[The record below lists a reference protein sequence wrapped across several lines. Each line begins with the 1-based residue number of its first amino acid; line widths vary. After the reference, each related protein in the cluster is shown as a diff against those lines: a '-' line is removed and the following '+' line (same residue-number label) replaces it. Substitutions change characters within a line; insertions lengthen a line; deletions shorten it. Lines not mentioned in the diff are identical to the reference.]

1 MSDSISIIIAG
12 STGLIGHHLLN
23 FALKSEDVESVYS
36 LSRRPIEEAC
46 TKLTQL
52 VTPDLSIDKMA
63 LADNPPRIGFITLG
77 TTIKK
82 AGSKAALKAVD
93 VSLVVE
99 VAKSMR
105 EVGVEHVYIVSCIGA
120 SSSAL
125 SHYLKCKGEM
135 EDKVTQIGFKSVT
148 FMQPGPLAGYRAE
161 DRKDE
166 VFLQNIMSV
175 LSPLMKGF
183 LLNYKPID
191 GEVVAQCMLGLA
203 LENQD
208 LLGINRYTSKEIFRL
223 ESQKK

>member
-23 FALKSEDVESVYS
+23 FALKSEDVECVYS

-52 VTPDLSIDKMA
+52 VTPDLSIDKVA
-63 LADNPPRIGFITLG
+63 LADNKPSIGFITLG

-93 VSLVVE
+93 VSLVVD
-99 VAKSMR
+99 VAQSMH

-135 EDKVTQIGFKSVT
+135 EDKVTQVGFKSVT
-148 FMQPGPLAGYRAE
+148 FMQPGPLAGDRAE
-161 DRKDE
+161 ARKDE
-166 VFLQNIMSV
+166 ALLQGVMTV
-175 LSPLMKGF
+175 LNPLMKGF
-183 LLNYKPID
+183 LLNYKPIE
-191 GEVVAQCMLGLA
+191 GEVVAQCMLDLA
-203 LENQD
+203 LENQE
-208 LLGINRYTSKEIFRL
+208 LMGIHRYTSKEMFRL
-223 ESQKK
+223 KKK

>member
-1 MSDSISIIIAG
+1 MSDSIPIIIAG

-23 FALKSEDVESVYS
+23 FALKSEDVECVYS
-36 LSRRPIEEAC
+36 LSRRPIDEAS

-63 LADNPPRIGFITLG
+63 LADNTPSTGFITLG

-99 VAKSMR
+99 VAQSMH
-105 EVGVEHVYIVSCIGA
+105 EVGVEHIYIVSCIGA

-135 EDKVTQIGFKSVT
+135 EDIITQVGFKSVT
-148 FMQPGPLAGYRAE
+148 FMQPGPLAGERSEA
-161 DRKDE
+161 RKDE
-166 VFLQNIMSV
+166 VLLQGVMSV
-175 LSPLMKGF
+175 LNPLMKGF
-183 LLNYKPID
+183 LLNYKPIE
-191 GEVVAQCMLGLA
+191 GETVAQSMLGLA
-203 LENQD
+203 VENQD
-208 LLGINRYTSKEIFRL
+208 LMGIYRYTSKDMFSL
-223 ESQKK
+223 Q